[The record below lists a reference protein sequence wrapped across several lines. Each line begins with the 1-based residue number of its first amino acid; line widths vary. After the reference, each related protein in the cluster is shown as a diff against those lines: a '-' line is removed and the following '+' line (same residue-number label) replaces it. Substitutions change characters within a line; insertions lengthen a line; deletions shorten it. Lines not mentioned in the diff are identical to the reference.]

1 MPKDYSFLPDLITED
16 IYHIQ
21 SSSQPF
27 SGEKIVATPEQEE
40 VKIDSKNEDRKI
52 DHLGQ
57 NLKEILVLVKADDQ
71 EFLNHSD
78 EEFLKKVLLAVNI
91 DLNDIA
97 LVNIAS
103 LKQERLDDIRTF
115 PHGLRLCFMETIP
128 EALADPR
135 LKLYQNIHDDGKK
148 ILWCNQLSA
157 IASDKG
163 LKIKL
168 WQQLKLIFNK

>member
-1 MPKDYSFLPDLITED
+1 MPTDYSFLPDLITED
-16 IYHIQ
+16 IYYIQ
-21 SSSQPF
+21 SSHQPL
-27 SGEKIVATPEQEE
+27 SEDKIVATPEQEM
-40 VKIDSKNEDRKI
+40 KIDSKNEDRKI

-57 NLKEILVLVKADDQ
+57 NLKEILVLVKEQDQ
-71 EFLNHSD
+71 NFLNQGD

-103 LKQERLDDIRTF
+103 LKQEKVDDIRKF

-135 LKLYQNIHDDGKK
+135 LKLYQNIQDDGKK
-148 ILWCNQLSA
+148 ILWCNQLSV
-157 IASDKG
+157 IAADKG

-168 WQQLKLIFNK
+168 WQELKLIFNK

>member
-21 SSSQPF
+21 SSPQPL
-27 SGEKIVATPEQEE
+27 SNQKIVANAEQE

-57 NLKEILVLVKADDQ
+57 NQKEILVLVKEEDR
-71 EFLNHSD
+71 EFLNHSE
-78 EEFLKKVLLAVNI
+78 EEFLKKVLLAVDI
-91 DLNDIA
+91 DMNDIA
-97 LVNIAS
+97 LINIAS
-103 LKQERLDDIRTF
+103 LKQERMNDVKNF
-115 PHGLRLCFMETIP
+115 PHGLRLCFMETVP

-148 ILWCNQLSA
+148 ILWCDQLSA
-157 IASDKG
+157 IATDKG